1 MPRNIQAADPGP
13 FVTASPAPDIVPSVG
28 ADGTSRDP
36 VAKTFRLLNHLVDS
50 DDKSWTVRALAIE
63 LDAPVSSVHRML
75 AGLSRAGVLEQD
87 EETAGYEFSADFHR
101 IARRVISRFPLPEL
115 AREQLQEIAV
125 ATGETTLLGL
135 LDGETNRMSFVS
147 QAEGGHE
154 LRYVIPLHT
163 WMSLARGASGLAI
176 LSFLDESRRTTAIE
190 EHAAA
195 HDQPS
200 AEQIRADIELT
211 RSRGY
216 ALSHGQRIN
225 GATGIAAP
233 IFNAHGRVIG
243 DLVVTMPL
251 VRFSAVDEADL
262 VGRVV
267 RGAETLTRL
276 LGGDPLLWKEIR

>member
-1 MPRNIQAADPGP
+1 MQRNIHAAEPDLLVP
-13 FVTASPAPDIVPSVG
+13 VSPAPDIVPSVG

-75 AGLSRAGVLEQD
+75 TGLSRAGVLEQN

-115 AREQLQEIAV
+115 AREQLQEIAG

-176 LSFLDESRRTTAIE
+176 LSFLEDDRREAAVK
-190 EHAAA
+190 EHETK
-195 HDQPS
+195 HDHPS
-200 AEQIRADIELT
+200 AAQIRADIELT

-225 GATGIAAP
+225 GASGIAAP

-251 VRFSAVDEADL
+251 VRFATVDESDL

-276 LGGDPLLWKEIR
+276 LGGNPLLWKESQ

>member
-1 MPRNIQAADPGP
+1 MPRNIQAAEPDLLVP
-13 FVTASPAPDIVPSVG
+13 VSPASGIATSVG

-75 AGLSRAGVLEQD
+75 TGLSRAGVLEQN

-115 AREQLQEIAV
+115 ARELLQEIAG

-176 LSFLDESRRTTAIE
+176 LSFLEEDRREAAVK
-190 EHAAA
+190 EHETK
-195 HDQPS
+195 HDHPS
-200 AEQIRADIELT
+200 AAQIRADIDLT

-225 GATGIAAP
+225 GASGIAAP
-233 IFNAHGRVIG
+233 IFNAHGRVVG

-251 VRFSAVDEADL
+251 VRFATVDESDL

-276 LGGDPLLWKEIR
+276 LGGNPLLWKETP